1 MGGRGR
7 GLRVG
12 AEPPSCFHA
21 QAQLGDSRL
30 SPELG
35 YLLLGGLCPSLYSL
49 LGDGLKPFQKDVI
62 VGRRRLSPWS
72 LVEGSVRAGAGPL
85 HSLLGNVS
93 RLSELRDP
101 QRRFNAFI
109 FGLLNTKQLD
119 LWISLLHES
128 YAACTSSLFAPWGFL
143 PLAATTHPAS
153 CSPCSASPAT
163 FIMWTAFEA
172 RTTTLHRG
180 TNPQRTHYGTR
191 GPSCTPP
198 PGGFSAG
205 YSQLGGLAATTDW
218 HPVPQKDACPTSPP
232 KSCGQAPSPDFT
244 PRGSWWGHLSKA
256 SRSYLPPTRETASHW
271 NKLANWGG
279 RGEEAEGS
287 SSWGQKAPD
296 IIAPVPNAP
305 PTGQMEAPTPSG
317 EGWGS
322 GGAAEQ
328 QNEPHIVPNTEDWS
342 NWLGHLFGAKPSPTQ
357 GKKKSRLP
365 SDWLTPPVR
374 VLDLIGLPSPSEK
387 AQRVGPVPEERKEE
401 SRPERSVRAMCD
413 HRGSDR
419 AQLSFR
425 KGEVLE
431 LVGTVDEDWIRCR
444 RGNESGLVPVCYTSL
459 IL

>member
-128 YAACTSSLFAPWGFL
+128 YDALSVLFAPWGFL
-143 PLAATTHPAS
+143 PLAATTHPGLLDELLLTLQ
-153 CSPCSASPAT
+153 PLSALT
-163 FIMWTAFEA
+163 FYVDLLFEHHHLPLQGA
-172 RTTTLHRG
+172 PT
-180 TNPQRTHYGTR
+180 PTH
-191 GPSCTPP
+191 GPGPTDPW
-198 PGGFSAG
+198 GGS
-205 YSQLGGLAATTDW
+205 SLRDILSLGGWLA
-218 HPVPQKDACPTSPP
+218 HSL
-232 KSCGQAPSPDFT
+232 APSAHRYPPAPPCARLLPQDSP